1 MALSLL
7 LSSRFILMSSI
18 GMAGKAARSPLT
30 RRALDVAAS
39 RRLRR
44 GASLVAVSLVLA
56 SCGAFNRGEQI
67 SSNPRLVE
75 YGEPVPKG
83 GGIYKVGNP
92 YKISGRTYTPR
103 EDPTYNKTG
112 TASWYGLQFHG
123 RRTAN
128 GEIYDM
134 DALSAAHPT
143 LPLPSFARVRNLRN
157 GKEVVVRINDRGP
170 YASDRII
177 DLSSRAADVLDFK
190 RDGTTPVQVTYLG
203 RAPLNGDDGWVTTS
217 RRADEDRRR
226 VAALMAGEGGA
237 ATLAPPSHATSTP
250 APPQQP
256 VQVASA
262 GPLRPGGSTPEH
274 PQAASPQPL
283 ASPPTAYAAQPS
295 VAQSMGAL
303 SVQAASFRDRDNAE
317 RMRTRL
323 AALGPV
329 GVDPVDVGGI
339 TYYRVR
345 MGPFAD
351 SAQASSTLDRLAA
364 AGVNGA
370 RLVPSY

>member
-1 MALSLL
+1 
-7 LSSRFILMSSI
+7 
-18 GMAGKAARSPLT
+18 
-30 RRALDVAAS
+30 
-39 RRLRR
+39 
-44 GASLVAVSLVLA
+44 
-56 SCGAFNRGEQI
+56 
-67 SSNPRLVE
+67 
-75 YGEPVPKG
+75 
-83 GGIYKVGNP
+83 
-92 YKISGRTYTPR
+92 
-103 EDPTYNKTG
+103 
-112 TASWYGLQFHG
+112 
-123 RRTAN
+123 
-128 GEIYDM
+128 
-134 DALSAAHPT
+134 
-143 LPLPSFARVRNLRN
+143 LPSFARVRNLRN

-250 APPQQP
+250 AQPQQP

-274 PQAASPQPL
+274 PQAAGPQPL
-283 ASPPTAYAAQPS
+283 ASPPTAYTAQPS